1 LLPLWPTT
9 SDKRTGYV
17 PNAGRH
23 PHGHVAPLLSIELPD
38 TEAEVRFPDVISATS
53 SQQARE
59 LSSLDDN
66 TQQTLIDIV
75 TSGSFSK
82 LDLYQREV
90 IFILV
95 LSKK

>member
-1 LLPLWPTT
+1 MLPLWPTT

-23 PHGHVAPLLSIELPD
+23 PRGHVAPLLSIELPD
-38 TEAEVRFPDVISATS
+38 TEAEVRFPDVMLTTS
-53 SQQARE
+53 NQQARE
-59 LSSLDDN
+59 LNSLDDN
-66 TQQTLIDIV
+66 TQQTLMDIV

-90 IFILV
+90 IYYIYIF
-95 LSKK
+95 